1 MARSRRKRP
10 CCGVCKCDSEKWDK
24 QLANRRLRKRVRQIL
39 AVTDVTLLEASLDDG
54 AAEILG
60 EDAGTREVEHDLI
73 LPEIRD
79 VSDAWGFGKDGKM
92 WFGVDE
98 EYGPKLMRK

>member
-10 CCGVCKCDSEKWDK
+10 CCGICKCDSEKRDK

-39 AVTDVTLLEASLDDG
+39 AVTDIALLE
-54 AAEILG
+54 
-60 EDAGTREVEHDLI
+60 EDFDEVEAEHDLL

-79 VSDAWGFGKDGKM
+79 VSSVWSFGKDGKM
-92 WFGVDE
+92 WFGFDAD
-98 EYGPKLMRK
+98 YGPKLMRK